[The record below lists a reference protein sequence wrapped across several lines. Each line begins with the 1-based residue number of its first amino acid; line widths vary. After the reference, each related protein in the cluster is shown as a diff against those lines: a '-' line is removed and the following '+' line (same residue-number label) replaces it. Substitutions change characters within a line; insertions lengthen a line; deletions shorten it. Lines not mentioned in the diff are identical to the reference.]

1 MNKKKLFLPIIL
13 IFIGLLTLIIIQ
25 SNKSNPDTSSELTQA
40 TPSPNGEAIIGISE
54 GQTTKEEIVMLGDF
68 EVSWSDPTEDGVWIY
83 FDNDKGVRAAVIPV
97 DNFDKLDGPQ
107 SYTYSLEEEYTVF
120 AFFNQTLIL
129 KYMDKYMG
137 VISLDLVGEGKDAQ
151 LSYHFQEL

>member
-25 SNKSNPDTSSELTQA
+25 SNKSTPDTSSE
-40 TPSPNGEAIIGISE
+40 NEEEIIGGFE
-54 GQTTKEEIVMLGDF
+54 GQTTKEETVTLGDF
-68 EVSWSDPTEDGVWIY
+68 EILWSYPEEDGVWIY
-83 FDNDKGVRAAVIPV
+83 FNNDKGVRAAVIPV
-97 DNFDKLDGPQ
+97 NNFDELDNPE
-107 SYTYSLEEEYTVF
+107 SYTYSLEEEYAVF

-137 VISLDLVGEGKDAQ
+137 IIFLDLVGEGKNAQ
-151 LSYHFQEL
+151 LNYRYQEL